1 MSQVSRQP
9 DYSILDRPE
18 VLQLVFYPRPDWT
31 APPDGATDYLVP
43 VAPGISISC
52 RFYPASLGAP
62 CILYFHGNG
71 EVACEHDWIAPLYN
85 REGIGLFVA
94 DYRGYGRSDGSPT
107 FAAMT
112 ADAHPVLN
120 FVREKVLSEG
130 HSGPLFLMGRSLG
143 SHSAVELASRYP
155 QHVSGLIV
163 ESGAPNPAGLAR
175 LFGLS
180 SGPLADLE
188 ATISDRI
195 RSIELPALI
204 IHGERDSLIPP
215 AVAVALHEEIGSRE
229 KRLLIIPGA
238 DHNNIMLVGSD
249 QYFAAIKGF
258 VFHDTA

>member
-1 MSQVSRQP
+1 MSPLSRQP

-31 APPDGATDYLVP
+31 APPDGAIDYLVP
-43 VAPGISISC
+43 VAQGISISC
-52 RFYPASLGAP
+52 RFYPATPGAP

-71 EVACEHDWIAPLYN
+71 EVACDHDWIAPLYN

-94 DYRGYGRSDGSPT
+94 DYRGYGRSDGAPT
-107 FAAMT
+107 FAGMT
-112 ADAHPVLN
+112 ADAHPILD
-120 FVREKVLSEG
+120 FVRETVLPTGQAE
-130 HSGPLFLMGRSLG
+130 PLFLMGRSLG
-143 SHSAVELASRYP
+143 SHSAVELAFHYP
-155 QHVSGLIV
+155 QHVSGLII
-163 ESGAPNPAGLAR
+163 ESGAPNPARLAR

-180 SGPLADLE
+180 SQPLADLE

-215 AVAVALHEEIGSRE
+215 GVAVALHEEIGSRD

-249 QYFAAIKGF
+249 QYFAAIKDF
-258 VFHDTA
+258 VFPDSA